1 MGYRSFANGIILF
14 AIEDWRALCEGKKRS
29 GVTFDSLRNF
39 FKGEWCSILCGQTNP
54 LYILRK
60 LEDEREQLLN
70 RRIEA

>member
-1 MGYRSFANGIILF
+1 MGYRSLANGIILF
-14 AIEDWRALCEGKKRS
+14 AIEDWRALCVGKKR
-29 GVTFDSLRNF
+29 GVITFDDLRRF
-39 FKGEWCSILCGQTNP
+39 FMSEWCSILCGQTNP